1 MMAGSGSIRWI
12 EEKNMTDMLRRTVT
26 HPLLAIGST
35 LLWGVVEL
43 LALQRSRLARA
54 RESALKH

>member
-1 MMAGSGSIRWI
+1 MDGSVSIHWI
-12 EEKNMTDMLRRTVT
+12 ERKDMTDMLRRTVT

-43 LALQRSRLARA
+43 LALQRSRIARA
-54 RESALKH
+54 REAALKH